1 MKIVLA
7 ICLVASLIVICILHM
22 EIDALSLYIKDMGFT
37 PDLKTIS
44 EYSKKAA
51 KKFFKIQNDGE

>member
-1 MKIVLA
+1 MKIALLICIVVL
-7 ICLVASLIVICILHM
+7 LIVICILHM
-22 EIDALSLYIKDMGFT
+22 VITALTLYIKDVGFT

-51 KKFFKIQNDGE
+51 NKFFHNPK